1 MIGFVL
7 STVNAGWERKSMALP
22 FIAVIPNSWEMG
34 MGKYIQG
41 VMGSALS
48 EVSEVNKQVLLAA
61 LTSRCSI

>member
-1 MIGFVL
+1 M
-7 STVNAGWERKSMALP
+7 TLP
-22 FIAVIPNSWEMG
+22 FIAVIPSSWEMG

-61 LTSRCSI
+61 LTSRYSI

>member
-1 MIGFVL
+1 
-7 STVNAGWERKSMALP
+7 MAFP

-34 MGKYIQG
+34 SGKYIQG
-41 VMGSALS
+41 VMGSALP